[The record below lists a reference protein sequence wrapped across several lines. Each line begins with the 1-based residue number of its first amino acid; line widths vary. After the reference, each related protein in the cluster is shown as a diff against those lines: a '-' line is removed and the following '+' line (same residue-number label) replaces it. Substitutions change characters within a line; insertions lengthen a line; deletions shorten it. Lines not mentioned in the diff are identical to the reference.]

1 MANVAKI
8 KGNYINFLCNTC
20 RKKLKAF
27 NQCTPQLK
35 QLKFL
40 ESANML
46 TLSDFDFELPEAR
59 IALRPLKPRPASR
72 LLVSQDGKITDSN
85 VSDLAQFLQ
94 KGDLLVFNNT
104 KVIPARIS
112 GLRKRETIHGSGES
126 KIEATLIERLNDKTW
141 KALARPLKRL
151 QKGDIIWFDGFSAE
165 VLNKENGEITL
176 EFDKSGETLDAIIAK
191 TGQMPLPPYIA
202 SKRPADAQDQ
212 VDYQTVFAKN
222 IGAVAAPTASLH
234 FDQDLLDTLAEMGVN
249 STEVTLHVGAGT
261 FLPVK
266 VENIADHKMHSE
278 WGEVS
283 EAAANAINETLAA
296 GGRVIPVGTTSLRLI
311 ETAAT
316 GKNQIVPWVGDTDI
330 FITPGFEFQVT
341 SGLMTNF
348 HLPKSTLL
356 MLVSALVGLETL
368 PEIYTH
374 AIESK
379 YRFFSYGDSSLLF
392 PASAETT

>member
-1 MANVAKI
+1 M
-8 KGNYINFLCNTC
+8 
-20 RKKLKAF
+20 
-27 NQCTPQLK
+27 
-35 QLKFL
+35 
-40 ESANML
+40 
-46 TLSDFDFELPEAR
+46 TLSDFDFELPENL
-59 IALRPLKPRPASR
+59 IALRPASPRPSSKMLFVER
-72 LLVSQDGKITDSN
+72 DKITDSN
-85 VSDLAQFLQ
+85 VSALGSWLQ

-126 KIEATLIERLNDKTW
+126 KIDATLIERLDDKTW

-151 QKGDIIWFDGFSAE
+151 QKGDIIWFGGFSAE
-165 VLNKENGEITL
+165 VILKEDGQVTL
-176 EFDKSGETLDAIIAK
+176 EFDKSGEALDALVN
-191 TGQMPLPPYIA
+191 TVGQMPLPPYIA
-202 SKRPADAQDQ
+202 SKRPADAQDHI
-212 VDYQTVFAKN
+212 DYQTVFAKH

-234 FDQDLLDTLAEMGVN
+234 FDQPLLDELAALGVN

-283 EAAANAINETLAA
+283 AEAAQAINDTLAA
-296 GGRVIPVGTTSLRLI
+296 GHRVIPVGTTASRLI

-316 GKNQIVPWVGDTDI
+316 DTGEIGAWSGDTDI
-330 FITPGFEFQVT
+330 FITPGYEFKVT

-356 MLVSALVGLETL
+356 MLVSALMGQDFLKD
-368 PEIYTH
+368 IYGH
-374 AIESK
+374 AIENK

-392 PASAETT
+392 PPIRDTSTSETDEINDKV

>member
-1 MANVAKI
+1 
-8 KGNYINFLCNTC
+8 
-20 RKKLKAF
+20 
-27 NQCTPQLK
+27 
-35 QLKFL
+35 
-40 ESANML
+40 ML
-46 TLSDFDFELPEAR
+46 TLSDFDFELPESL
-59 IALRPLKPRPASR
+59 IALRPAKPRPASKM
-72 LLVSQDGKITDSN
+72 LVLQNGKIADST
-85 VSDLAQFLQ
+85 VSDLPRWLK

-104 KVIPARIS
+104 KVIAARIS

-126 KIEATLIERLNDKTW
+126 KIDATLIERLDDKTW

-165 VLNKENGEITL
+165 VLGKEDGIVTL
-176 EFDKSGETLDAIIAK
+176 EFDKSGAALDKVIANS
-191 TGQMPLPPYIA
+191 GQMPLPPYIA
-202 SKRPADAQDQ
+202 SKRPADARDHE
-212 VDYQTVFAKN
+212 DYQTMFAKN

-234 FDQDLLDTLAEMGVN
+234 FDQALFDTLAEMGVN

-266 VENIADHKMHSE
+266 VDNIADHKMHSE

-283 EAAANAINETLAA
+283 EAAAKAINETLKA

-316 GKNQIVPWVGDTDI
+316 GKNQIAAWVGDTDI

-368 PEIYTH
+368 PEIYSH
-374 AIESK
+374 AVENK

-392 PASAETT
+392 PASEETT

>member
-1 MANVAKI
+1 MLVCL
-8 KGNYINFLCNTC
+8 Y
-20 RKKLKAF
+20 KLKAF
-27 NQCTPQLK
+27 HGGAAPLK
-35 QLKFL
+35 QHKLA
-40 ESANML
+40 ERTDML
-46 TLSDFDFELPEAR
+46 TLSDFDFELPESL
-59 IALRPLKPRPASR
+59 IALRPAKPRPASKM
-72 LLVSQDGKITDSN
+72 LVLQNGKIADST
-85 VSDLAQFLQ
+85 VSALPDWLQ

-104 KVIPARIS
+104 KVIAARIS

-126 KIEATLIERLNDKTW
+126 KIDATLIERLDDKTW

-165 VLNKENGEITL
+165 VLGKEDGIVTL
-176 EFDKSGETLDAIIAK
+176 EFDKSAEILDKVIANS
-191 TGQMPLPPYIA
+191 GQMPLPPYIA
-202 SKRPADAQDQ
+202 SKRPADARDHE
-212 VDYQTVFAKN
+212 DYQTMFAKN

-234 FDQDLLDTLAEMGVN
+234 FDQALFDTLAEMGVN

-316 GKNQIVPWVGDTDI
+316 GKNQIAAWVGDTDI

-368 PEIYTH
+368 PEIYSH
-374 AIESK
+374 AVENK

-392 PASAETT
+392 PASEETT

>member
-1 MANVAKI
+1 MAALNEP
-8 KGNYINFLCNTC
+8 YLF
-20 RKKLKAF
+20 
-27 NQCTPQLK
+27 
-35 QLKFL
+35 
-40 ESANML
+40 ESNAML
-46 TLSDFDFELPEAR
+46 TLADFDFNLPEDL
-59 IALRPLKPRPASR
+59 IALRPAKPRPSSR
-72 LLVSQDGKITDSN
+72 MLVSDCGKIIDSN
-85 VSDLAQFLQ
+85 VSELGSWLK

-126 KIEATLIERLNDKTW
+126 KIDATLIERLDTRTW

-151 QKGDIIWFDGFSAE
+151 QRGDIIWFDGFSAE
-165 VLNKENGEITL
+165 VLNKEDGQVTL
-176 EFDKSGETLDAIIAK
+176 EFDKEADALDDLIAK

-202 SKRPADAQDQ
+202 SKRPADAQDHT
-212 VDYQTVFAKN
+212 DYQTVFAKH

-234 FDQDLLDTLAEMGVN
+234 FDEALLATLHAKGIG

-266 VENIADHKMHSE
+266 VDNIADHKMHSE

-283 EAAANAINETLAA
+283 EQAARDISETLKN
-296 GGRVIPVGTTSLRLI
+296 GGRVIPVGTTALRLI

-316 GKNQIVPWVGDTDI
+316 GIGQIEAWSGDTDI
-330 FITPGFEFQVT
+330 FITPGFEFKVT

-356 MLVSALVGLETL
+356 MLVSALVTHENL
-368 PEIYTH
+368 PKIYSH
-374 AIESK
+374 AIK
-379 YRFFSYGDSSLLF
+379 NQYRFFSYGDSSLLF
-392 PASAETT
+392 PETT